1 MWYGVVS
8 CGIVQQMLCQELT
21 TGPFFSLTMLHAP
34 CPWGVI
40 TLLGVIPDTNVQDH
54 PIPQEERPGLRY
66 KQYSYILCSECP

>member
-1 MWYGVVS
+1 
-8 CGIVQQMLCQELT
+8 MLSAQ
-21 TGPFFSLTMLHAP
+21 A
-34 CPWGVI
+34 WGVI